1 MPAATAR
8 NDRREA
14 VEHQGARGNGAPCR
28 PTKVLRGGSA
38 LRCFMLGWQPAWQRV
53 RRSATGRRI
62 DRNLEGTMYD
72 IVIRNGT
79 VVDGT
84 GLPSYRADVAVS
96 AARIV
101 AIGRIADRGKEEID
115 ASGHAVT
122 PGFIDGHTH
131 MDAQV
136 FWDPIGSCSC
146 WHGVTTAVMGNCGF
160 TLAPGAP
167 AQRDLIVANIIRAE
181 DISAEA
187 MAAAI
192 EWKWTSFRDYLNVV
206 DNLPKAINY
215 ASNIGHSALRTH
227 VMGERAF
234 EQHANAD
241 DMGAM
246 ERELVDALDAG
257 AIGFTSSLSNGHK
270 LPEPDNRPVASYH
283 ASWEE
288 LSQLVGVVGR
298 TGRGIFEYARE
309 RDSRSKD
316 PAVRKAAN
324 DRLKALAVA
333 SGVPITFGIPSG
345 SEGTQDALDLLDQT
359 AAAGGRMFGQT
370 HTRGISHCLSF
381 KGRLQFD
388 DFAEWAEIRSLPI
401 EAQRRAFKDP
411 ATRRRLIEAT
421 RTGSYRT
428 GGGEPRKPDYDN
440 MYVVYSAVSK
450 NPTVA
455 QIAAQRN
462 CDPVEVMMDL
472 AVESDFNQLF
482 MQFDVA
488 TVPKNDDEA
497 LATLRHPRT
506 VMTFSDSGAHVS
518 LIMDSSIHTHLLA
531 YWVRE
536 KQAFTLEEGVRMI
549 TLAPAVAW
557 GFTDRGLLRPGAI
570 ADINVF
576 DPARIAPEL
585 PTIENDLP
593 TGARRLKQK
602 STGILAT
609 IVAGKVAFRNG
620 DHTGQLAG
628 KLLRGTAAGI
638 R

>member
-1 MPAATAR
+1 
-8 NDRREA
+8 
-14 VEHQGARGNGAPCR
+14 
-28 PTKVLRGGSA
+28 
-38 LRCFMLGWQPAWQRV
+38 
-53 RRSATGRRI
+53 
-62 DRNLEGTMYD
+62 MYD
-72 IVIRNGT
+72 LVIRNGT

-84 GLPSYRADVAVS
+84 GLPRYRADIGVS
-96 AARIV
+96 GDRIA
-101 AIGRIADRGKEEID
+101 AIGRIAERGKEEID
-115 ASGHAVT
+115 ATGQVVT

-136 FWDPIGSCSC
+136 FWDPLGSCSC

-160 TLAPGAP
+160 TLAPGSAE
-167 AQRDLIVANIIRAE
+167 QRDLIISNISRAE
-181 DISAEA
+181 DISTEA

-192 EWKWTSFRDYLNVV
+192 DWDWTSFRDYMGVV
-206 DNLPKAINY
+206 DKLPKTINY
-215 ASNIGHSALRTH
+215 AANIGHSALRTH
-227 VMGERAF
+227 IMGTRAF

-241 DMGAM
+241 DLGAM
-246 ERELVDALDAG
+246 EKELLDAMDAG

-283 ASWEE
+283 ASWDE
-288 LSQLVGVVGR
+288 LSHLVCLMGK

-309 RDSRSKD
+309 RESRAKD
-316 PAVRKAAN
+316 PQVRKAVN
-324 DRLKALAVA
+324 DRLQDLAVK

-345 SEGTQDALDLLDQT
+345 SEGTQDALTLLDTT

-370 HTRGISHCLSF
+370 HTRGISHVLSF

-388 DFAEWAEIRSLPI
+388 DFPEWAEVRALPLD
-401 EAQRRAFKDP
+401 AQRKAFSDP
-411 ATRRRLIEAT
+411 QTRKRLTEVT
-421 RTGSYRT
+421 KRGGYRT
-428 GGGEPRKPDYDN
+428 GGGEPRAPDYDN

-455 QIAAQRN
+455 ELAAKRN
-462 CDPVEVMMDL
+462 ADPVEVMMDL
-472 AVESDFNQLF
+472 ALESDFNQLF
-482 MQFDVA
+482 MQFDIA
-488 TVPKNDDEA
+488 TVPKDDAEA

-536 KQAFTLEEGVRMI
+536 RQAFSLEEGVKMI

-557 GFTDRGLLRPGAI
+557 GFTDRGLVRQGCI
-570 ADINVF
+570 ADLNIF
-576 DPARIAPEL
+576 DPATIAPQL

-609 IVAGKVAFRNG
+609 IIGGKVAFRSG
-620 DHTGQLAG
+620 EHTGALVG
-628 KLLRGTAAGI
+628 KLLRSTSAGI
-638 R
+638 Q